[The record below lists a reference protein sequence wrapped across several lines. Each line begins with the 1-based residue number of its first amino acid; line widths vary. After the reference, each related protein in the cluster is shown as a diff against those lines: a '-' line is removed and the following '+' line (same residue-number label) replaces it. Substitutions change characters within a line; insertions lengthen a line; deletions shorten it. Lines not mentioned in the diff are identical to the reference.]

1 MVSLSLS
8 DEIIKSLSRNELN
21 ILRYVYE
28 HTDDILEESIQEFS
42 RQVSYSPATVLRFCK
57 KLGYSGF
64 AELKYVLRS
73 SRQKSEKNDLSSDK
87 KADSEMTSD
96 RMVARLNYNVQATA
110 GLIREEQLS
119 KTFHYFDSSASIFI
133 CLPGGITDITGE
145 YMEKMLLSVGR
156 QNVYRIAS
164 TRLFTHLINTQSPQ
178 NAVLILISS
187 SGTFGPTVRL
197 GKLAQMKGFPIISIT
212 PYTSN
217 EIASLSSVSF
227 RFFTDQRENKGA
239 EYTSRFSAFFII
251 QTIIQCYIKYKQHM
265 GLSVEG
271 GRYDTTS

>member
-87 KADSEMTSD
+87 KADSE
-96 RMVARLNYNVQATA
+96 
-110 GLIREEQLS
+110 G
-119 KTFHYFDSSASIFI
+119 
-133 CLPGGITDITGE
+133 GGILPDSEQEEIMPDTGDVT
-145 YMEKMLLSVGR
+145 K
-156 QNVYRIAS
+156 A
-164 TRLFTHLINTQSPQ
+164 HW
-178 NAVLILISS
+178 AILIM
-187 SGTFGPTVRL
+187 TAALCLIIGPAAVRIH
-197 GKLAQMKGFPIISIT
+197 A
-212 PYTSN
+212 
-217 EIASLSSVSF
+217 F
-227 RFFTDQRENKGA
+227 RA
-239 EYTSRFSAFFII
+239 
-251 QTIIQCYIKYKQHM
+251 
-265 GLSVEG
+265 
-271 GRYDTTS
+271 